1 MAFLPLNLTSQI
13 IKNRANLSGIV
24 LFKGYK
30 PLNLTSKTTKFKVAL
45 PYLNSSLKRYRRFL

>member
-45 PYLNSSLKRYRRFL
+45 PYLNSSLKR